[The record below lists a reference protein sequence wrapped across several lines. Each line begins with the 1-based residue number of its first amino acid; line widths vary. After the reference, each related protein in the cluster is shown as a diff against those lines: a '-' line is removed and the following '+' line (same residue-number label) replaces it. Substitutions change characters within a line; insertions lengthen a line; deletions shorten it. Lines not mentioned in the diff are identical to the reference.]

1 VSHVRAAVMRSSIVF
16 LVLVA
21 SAACH
26 QAPPANLADHP
37 ELLSAR
43 DLAYVFAP
51 SASTGGFD
59 YHSDGTPRG
68 DSTVRIA
75 SVGMVA
81 VETADFERGFR
92 LTHAAYLRGLPDM
105 NFYHDYVAEMR
116 LTRRPADV
124 SAACKTLVKLWPADS
139 VDIRIC
145 DAESHSH

>member
-1 VSHVRAAVMRSSIVF
+1 MSLAIIAGV
-16 LVLVA
+16 
-21 SAACH
+21 ACH
-26 QAPPANLADHP
+26 QAGPANLADSP
-37 ELLSAR
+37 TPLSAK

-51 SASTGGFD
+51 SSSTGGFD

-81 VETADFERGFR
+81 VETADIERGFR
-92 LTHAAYLRGLPDM
+92 LTHAAYVRGLPDM
-105 NFYHDYVAEMR
+105 NFYHDYIAEMR
-116 LTRRPADV
+116 LIRRPADV
-124 SAACKTLVKLWPADS
+124 SAACNTLAKLWPADS

>member
-1 VSHVRAAVMRSSIVF
+1 MF

-26 QAPPANLADHP
+26 QAPSTTLAAHP
-37 ELLSAR
+37 ELLSAS

-75 SVGMVA
+75 SAGTSAM
-81 VETADFERGFR
+81 EGGDWERGIR
-92 LTHAAYLRGLPDM
+92 LAHTAYTRGLPDP
-105 NFYHDYVAEMR
+105 NFYHDYIAAMS
-116 LTRRPADV
+116 LARRPSDV
-124 SAACKTLVKLWPADS
+124 HAACKTLIKRWPA
-139 VDIRIC
+139 
-145 DAESHSH
+145 HSADGSLCKTE